1 VLGGRFG
8 GADVSGDYKEF
19 WSSLP
24 EKAEHPRRIP
34 ILEAFRWIAEPL
46 SAVGLVDVLDGHITM
61 WEAAHHLRSLDALS
75 VVKPCPADKDPL
87 ARRDAFDL
95 PYRLSESNAGE
106 DG

>member
-1 VLGGRFG
+1 
-8 GADVSGDYKEF
+8 VSGDYEEF

-24 EKAEHPRRIP
+24 AKAEHPLRIP
-34 ILEAFRWIAEPL
+34 ILETFRWIAEPL
-46 SAVGLVDVLDGHITM
+46 SAVGLVEVLDGDITM

-75 VVKPCPADKDPL
+75 VVKPCPADKDPF

-95 PYRLSESNAGE
+95 RYRLTESNAGE